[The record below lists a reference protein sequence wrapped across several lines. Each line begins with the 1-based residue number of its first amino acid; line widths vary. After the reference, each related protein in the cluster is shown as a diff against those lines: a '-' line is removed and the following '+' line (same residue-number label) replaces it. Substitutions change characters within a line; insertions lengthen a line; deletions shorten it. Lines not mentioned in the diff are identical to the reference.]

1 MRFVSALL
9 LLLWILCDV
18 SIFGSCQVPHEPGIR
33 RVTATVISS
42 LDHRIP
48 TSVRA
53 QNQHP
58 PLSSCPIDQDDCW
71 CSCGHILPGAVFSL
85 SRAGTRHQRSSLPD
99 VRLPSGGQMNITA
112 LQELKTCR
120 FERCHA

>member
-71 CSCGHILPGAVFSL
+71 CSCGHILPGAVFFFIPGGHEAPTIFL
-85 SRAGTRHQRSSLPD
+85 AGCKTPKWRSDEHYRPP
-99 VRLPSGGQMNITA
+99 RT
-112 LQELKTCR
+112 
-120 FERCHA
+120 